1 MDELNLTEIENK
13 LNIELSSG
21 QRIVFWYDYDGSFES
36 QVDNLN
42 LPEVTIHHLSDCN
55 SFRTKLMVEHDRPE
69 DKFWQFWE
77 TSLLAVL

>member
-13 LNIELSSG
+13 LNTEFSSG
-21 QRIVFWYDYDGSFES
+21 ERIVFWYDDDGSFES

-55 SFRTKLMVEHDRPE
+55 SFRTKLMIEHDRPE
-69 DKFWQFWE
+69 DKFLVYAPF
-77 TSLLAVL
+77 AKPDM